1 MSVLFDTCIL
11 IDYLNAVAAARD
23 ELALHREK
31 YVSVITWMEVLV
43 GATPDTEVGTRD
55 FLNRFRLIEIGA
67 TIREEAVQLR
77 RVHRI
82 KLPDAIIWASAKT
95 HGLTLITRNT
105 KDFSED
111 SSGIRIP
118 YRF

>member
-1 MSVLFDTCIL
+1 MTGLFDTCIL
-11 IDYLNAVAAARD
+11 IDYLNAVEAARD

-31 YVSVITWMEVLV
+31 HISVITWMEVLV
-43 GATPDTEVGTRD
+43 GATPDTEVGTRG

-95 HGLTLITRNT
+95 HGLTMITRNT

-111 SSGIRIP
+111 SPGIRIP

>member
-1 MSVLFDTCIL
+1 MTGLFDTCIL
-11 IDYLNAVAAARD
+11 IDYLNAVEAARD

-31 YVSVITWMEVLV
+31 YISVITWMEVLV
-43 GATPDTEVGTRD
+43 GATPDTEVGTRG
-55 FLNRFRLIEIGA
+55 FLNRFRLIEISA

-95 HGLTLITRNT
+95 HGLTMITRNT

-111 SSGIRIP
+111 SPGIRIP